1 MNFLL
6 DTNVVSEWLKPQPN
20 QGVIDWLAQADE
32 DQVFLSVVTITEMRY
47 GIERMATG
55 KRRKR
60 LDQWLSEEL
69 PVRFEGRIL
78 PVDSTV
84 ADACGKLVARSE
96 YLGHPIE
103 ARDAFIA
110 ATAEVYALTL
120 VTRNASDFRPTLK
133 TILTP
138 WS

>member
-20 QGVIDWLAQADE
+20 QGVIDWLAQVDE

-47 GIERMATG
+47 GVERMATG
-55 KRRKR
+55 KRRKG

-78 PVDSTV
+78 PVDSAV
-84 ADACGKLVARSE
+84 ADNCGKLMARSE
-96 YLGHPIE
+96 SLGHPIE

-120 VTRNASDFRPTLK
+120 VTRNASDFQPTLK